1 MEQWLNALYTRVWIL
16 HRGGAFH
23 PLTISYFVL
32 TNLCLYCK
40 NKNSCFP
47 GFLNIITVRHITNVA
62 GFFFVH

>member
-1 MEQWLNALYTRVWIL
+1 MHYIQGFGFYT
-16 HRGGAFH
+16 GGAFH
-23 PLTISYFVL
+23 PLTISHFVL

-47 GFLNIITVRHITNVA
+47 GFLNIITVRYITNVA

>member
-16 HRGGAFH
+16 HRGAFH
-23 PLTISYFVL
+23 PLTISHFVL

-47 GFLNIITVRHITNVA
+47 GFLNIITVRYITNVA